1 MNVAVRVKNL
11 SLAVG
16 GFRLQNISLD
26 LYENEIVAIIGKTG
40 SGKTLLLES
49 IAGVYEK
56 HQGEIYIGE
65 KEISQIPLGD
75 RGIGFLYQDYGLFEH
90 MTVEKNIGYGLKM
103 KGEDKSNIGE
113 KVRKMAETMGIK
125 DCLKRYP
132 ATLSGGEKQR
142 TALGR
147 ALILNPRILLL
158 DEPFSAMDPLTKK
171 KMQQEI
177 LRIKDEFKCTIL
189 FVTHDYTEVE
199 NLASRVAIMCEGKL
213 HAMED
218 TTNVCLYDKQEIN

>member
-16 GFRLQNISLD
+16 GFQLRDISLD

-49 IAGVYEK
+49 IAGVYEN
-56 HQGEIYIGE
+56 HLGQIFLGENE
-65 KEISQIPLGD
+65 MEQIPLGD

-103 KGEDKSNIGE
+103 KGVDKHDIGE
-113 KVRKMAETMGIK
+113 KVRAMAETMGIV

-132 ATLSGGEKQR
+132 GTLSGGEKQR
-142 TALGR
+142 TALAR
-147 ALILNPRILLL
+147 ALILNPKILLL

-171 KMQQEI
+171 KMHEEI

-199 NLASRVAIMCEGKL
+199 NLASRVGIMCEGKL
-213 HAMED
+213 HQMED
-218 TTNVCLYDKQEIN
+218 TKNVYLHEKEQ